1 MSNKFKQDIQAMYVL
16 AEQCDT
22 LAALLPTLSDVLRQ
36 NESDLA
42 DVTYAYRLAT
52 TDTDYLF
59 TFALNKGR
67 FAELTTSDIVDVTV
81 SGAEK
86 HLLAIFQRK
95 LNPMTAMLTG
105 RVSVTGSKTALMK
118 LASFL

>member
-1 MSNKFKQDIQAMYVL
+1 MSNEFKQDIQAIYVL
-16 AEQCDT
+16 AEHCDT
-22 LAALLPTLSDVLRQ
+22 LASLLPALRDVLCR

-59 TFALNKGR
+59 TFALNQGH
-67 FAELTTSDIVDVTV
+67 FTELATSDFVDVTV
-81 SGAEK
+81 SGKEN

-105 RVSVTGSKTALMK
+105 RIKVIGSKTALIK